1 MTDSLS
7 LRVLPSRVELF
18 QARLLHA
25 LLAQL
30 LEACNMALNVDN
42 SGNTGRVE
50 AHGKHTHSKSAPN
63 KKTDSSSIFQALLS
77 RLKANESPQVNS
89 LRYKPAT
96 TEIVNHS
103 HHKAS
108 TKNPGAFR
116 GLNGQDVNNLA
127 ASTLI
132 AMAALSSGPNRTCGF
147 YSQGGGRHGSPGL
160 ASAIAGICASETD
173 VRTSLCHGQEIGALS
188 AHFESG
194 EKGPGVVGYD
204 YNGGTSYGTYQ
215 ISSRAGTMK
224 LFIDYLSERAPDIAG
239 KLQAAGPANTG
250 SQSGRMPDVWKKISA
265 ADPGRFA
272 KLQYDF
278 IEKSHYQ
285 PALQEI
291 SERTGLDVSK
301 APRALQE
308 VLWSTAVQH
317 GPKGAVKIFTKA
329 IKHALDKHNGIK
341 MAQLIGSIYDM
352 RAGQFGTSGSDT
364 RAAVQSRYQVEG
376 RIALAM
382 LSDPFLN
389 TENMRT

>member
-1 MTDSLS
+1 MAFSVDHSGKTGG
-7 LRVLPSRVELF
+7 VE
-18 QARLLHA
+18 
-25 LLAQL
+25 
-30 LEACNMALNVDN
+30 
-42 SGNTGRVE
+42 G
-50 AHGKHTHSKSAPN
+50 HGKHTQSQSTPG
-63 KKTDSSSIFQALLS
+63 KKAESSDIFQVLLS
-77 RLKANESPQVNS
+77 RLKANESPAAS
-89 LRYKPAT
+89 GFRYQPASSNT
-96 TEIVNHS
+96 VKND
-103 HHKAS
+103 HHRAA
-108 TKNPGAFR
+108 TKTPVVAR
-116 GLNGQDVNNLA
+116 GLNSQNVNNLA

-132 AMAALSSGPNRTCGF
+132 AMAAISSGPSRMGM
-147 YSQGGGRHGSPGL
+147 YSPGVGRRCMPGL
-160 ASAIAGICASETD
+160 ASAVAGICSSETD
-173 VRTSLCHGQEIGALS
+173 VRTSLYKGREIGALS

-204 YNGGTSYGTYQ
+204 NNGGTSYGTYQ

-224 LFIDYLSERAPDIAG
+224 HFIDYLSEQAPDIAG
-239 KLQAAGPANTG
+239 RLKAAGPANTG
-250 SQSGRMPDVWKKISA
+250 SQSGKMPEVWKRISA
-265 ADPGRFA
+265 ADPARFA

-291 SERTGLDVSK
+291 SNRTGLDVSK

-329 IKHALDKHNGIK
+329 VKNAMDKNGIK
-341 MAQLIGSIYDM
+341 MAQLIGSVYHM
-352 RAGQFGTSGSDT
+352 RADQFEAYGSDVRT
-364 RAAVQSRYQVEG
+364 ALQNRFREEG